1 MKTAILFLLL
11 FVAATTSGLAN
22 PMIMING
29 PAAPLPVGNLFVVTV
44 DIVRVTDL
52 YAWPFDLNYEL
63 PAPQSP
69 YPQVADLG
77 VLSITEGSFLQNA
90 GQTFFA
96 AGTDDP
102 VAESISFNVE
112 TLSVR
117 YPGESG
123 AGTLLVVFFQARERR
138 AKPDDAVERRAAG
151 LQSTNTGQ
159 IDADVRSLARRGM
172 KLHRPAEQFDTLR
185 HAGQSKT
192 HSGLAHS
199 RTVVSESHAI
209 VGDLELNPVSAVSN
223 GNLHMPGVRMLHDV
237 V

>member
-29 PAAPLPVGNLFVVTV
+29 PAAPLPVGNLFVVTM

-69 YPQVADLG
+69 YPQVADLR

-90 GQTFFA
+90 GQTCFA

-102 VAESISFNVE
+102 VAGSISFSVE
-112 TLSVR
+112 TPQDAILRSIRRWNPAGCVL
-117 YPGESG
+117 PGCRLAVNQYRANRCGCSFPCPERNEAPS
-123 AGTLLVVFFQARERR
+123 TRR
-138 AKPDDAVERRAAG
+138 A
-151 LQSTNTGQ
+151 
-159 IDADVRSLARRGM
+159 I
-172 KLHRPAEQFDTLR
+172 R
-185 HAGQSKT
+185 HAQTCWSVQDPLWARP
-192 HSGLAHS
+192 LANC
-199 RTVVSESHAI
+199 RE
-209 VGDLELNPVSAVSN
+209 
-223 GNLHMPGVRMLHDV
+223 
-237 V
+237 